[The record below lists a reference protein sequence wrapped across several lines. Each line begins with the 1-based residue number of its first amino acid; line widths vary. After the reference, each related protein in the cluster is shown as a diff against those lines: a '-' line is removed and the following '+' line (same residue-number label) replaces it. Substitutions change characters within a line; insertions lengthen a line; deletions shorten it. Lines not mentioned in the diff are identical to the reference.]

1 MKMKFNKEILNLGL
15 TEMKRIQVNSL
26 SKNLVMDKRILWIL
40 FLVSSFTFAQT
51 TVTLED
57 QCNCEVLQGTD
68 VSAPGA
74 TTPGG
79 ADLGDLYV
87 NTTSGTI
94 FFWDGDSWELTTAAN
109 TDNQQ
114 LQNFTFDAATNVL
127 TLDLENGGSVN
138 VNLTDL
144 QDTLADT
151 NTTNDRIEV
160 AGPNLVI
167 TDSENNIISIPLAD
181 IAAQVNTNTTITSF
195 AIDGTNTNLVLT
207 DSDSNSFSIALTD
220 IAALVNTD
228 SQNLENFQVNGANLE
243 LGISNGNTVNVPLAD
258 IVAGVDTDDQ
268 TLSEVLTE
276 GADAGGTVI
285 TGLGTPVVGTDAA
298 TKTYV
303 DTQVAAAADDD
314 ITGASLD
321 APSNVLTISE
331 GATDVTVNLS
341 DLDDTAAIAAVQ
353 SDVDGN
359 EADADAAIALK
370 EDAANKS
377 TDGTLVDNSD
387 TDFPTEQAVK
397 TYVDTQVA
405 AAADDDITGASLDA
419 PSNVLTISEGATD
432 VTVNL
437 SDLDDTA
444 AIAAV
449 QSDVDGN
456 EADADAAIAAVQSD
470 VDGNEADADAAIALK
485 EDAANKSTDGTLVD
499 NSDTDFPTEQAVKTY
514 VDTQVAAAADDDI
527 TGASLDAPSNVLT
540 ISEGATDVTVNLS
553 DLDDTAAIAAVQ
565 ADVDGN
571 EADADAAI
579 ALKEDAANK
588 SNDGTL
594 VDNSAT
600 DFPTEQAVKTYV
612 DAQVTAST
620 TLNDGQ
626 VYVGNGSNVATGVT
640 ASGDAT
646 ISNTGVIDLTNN
658 AVETDEITDGAVTTA
673 KIDGDAIDNT
683 KLADDAVQLEN
694 IADGTADGQVIQWD
708 AGTTSWTLVDL
719 GSVTVTEND
728 GVIGNEVT
736 GATDGTLTLSGGATT
751 VDPLTLGVTDG
762 GISTTQLA
770 DGGVTL
776 AKLADGTTDGQLL
789 QWNAVSSSWVLIDAS
804 SLSDDDITGASLDAP
819 SNVLTIS
826 EGATDV
832 TVNLS
837 DLDDTAAIAAVQS
850 DVDGNEADADA
861 AIALKE
867 DAANK
872 STDGTL
878 VDNSD
883 TDFPTEQA
891 VKTYVDTQVAAAADD
906 DITGA
911 SLDAPSNVLTISEG
925 ATDVTVN
932 LSDLDDTAAIAAVQ
946 SDVDGNEADADAA
959 IAAVQSDVD
968 GNEADADAAIALKE
982 DAANKSTDGTLVD
995 NSDTDFPTEQAVKT
1009 YVDTQVAAA
1018 ADDDI
1023 TGASLDAPSN
1033 VLTISEGAT
1042 DVTVNLS
1049 DLDDTAA
1056 IAAVQADVDGNEADA
1071 DAAIALKEDAANK
1084 STDGTLVDNSDTDF
1098 PTEQAV
1104 KTYVDTQIT
1113 ANTSVVTAGN
1123 DISVT
1128 GVGSSGDPYVIANFR
1143 PNIFYP
1149 PSISIDVSAYSGT
1162 PILNETIDL
1171 HAQYI
1176 AQYGSPMVRSDVG
1189 GGDEAPATI
1198 PTYASGDLYYYV
1210 TFFDNTVFANV
1221 EVDANG
1227 EMEYDIIG
1235 APADYNS
1242 LINVVFVVK

>member
-588 SNDGTL
+588 S
-594 VDNSAT
+594 
-600 DFPTEQAVKTYV
+600 
-612 DAQVTAST
+612 
-620 TLNDGQ
+620 
-626 VYVGNGSNVATGVT
+626 
-640 ASGDAT
+640 
-646 ISNTGVIDLTNN
+646 
-658 AVETDEITDGAVTTA
+658 
-673 KIDGDAIDNT
+673 
-683 KLADDAVQLEN
+683 
-694 IADGTADGQVIQWD
+694 
-708 AGTTSWTLVDL
+708 
-719 GSVTVTEND
+719 
-728 GVIGNEVT
+728 
-736 GATDGTLTLSGGATT
+736 
-751 VDPLTLGVTDG
+751 
-762 GISTTQLA
+762 
-770 DGGVTL
+770 
-776 AKLADGTTDGQLL
+776 
-789 QWNAVSSSWVLIDAS
+789 
-804 SLSDDDITGASLDAP
+804 
-819 SNVLTIS
+819 
-826 EGATDV
+826 
-832 TVNLS
+832 
-837 DLDDTAAIAAVQS
+837 
-850 DVDGNEADADA
+850 
-861 AIALKE
+861 
-867 DAANK
+867 
-872 STDGTL
+872 
-878 VDNSD
+878 
-883 TDFPTEQA
+883 
-891 VKTYVDTQVAAAADD
+891 
-906 DITGA
+906 
-911 SLDAPSNVLTISEG
+911 
-925 ATDVTVN
+925 
-932 LSDLDDTAAIAAVQ
+932 
-946 SDVDGNEADADAA
+946 
-959 IAAVQSDVD
+959 
-968 GNEADADAAIALKE
+968 
-982 DAANKSTDGTLVD
+982 
-995 NSDTDFPTEQAVKT
+995 
-1009 YVDTQVAAA
+1009 
-1018 ADDDI
+1018 
-1023 TGASLDAPSN
+1023 
-1033 VLTISEGAT
+1033 
-1042 DVTVNLS
+1042 
-1049 DLDDTAA
+1049 
-1056 IAAVQADVDGNEADA
+1056 
-1071 DAAIALKEDAANK
+1071 
-1084 STDGTLVDNSDTDF
+1084 TDGTLVDNSDTDF